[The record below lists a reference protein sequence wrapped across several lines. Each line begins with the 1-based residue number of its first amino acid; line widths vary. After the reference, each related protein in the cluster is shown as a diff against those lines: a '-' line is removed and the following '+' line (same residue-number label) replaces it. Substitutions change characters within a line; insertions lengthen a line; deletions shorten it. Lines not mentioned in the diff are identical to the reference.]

1 MIIARLVMVL
11 AEVTEVAEGTAEN
24 TWPYVAASWVVVLG
38 SIAAYAVLTV
48 VRGRR
53 LSRRVPPERRRWS

>member
-1 MIIARLVMVL
+1 MSTLMVG
-11 AEVTEVAEGTAEN
+11 AIGG
-24 TWPYVAASWVVVLG
+24 TWPYVTASWTFVFGAIGAFAVV
-38 SIAAYAVLTV
+38 TV

>member
-1 MIIARLVMVL
+1 MSAPVL
-11 AEVTEVAEGTAEN
+11 GAIGG
-24 TWPYVAASWVVVLG
+24 TWPYVTASWIFVFG
-38 SIAAYAVLTV
+38 SIGVFAVATV